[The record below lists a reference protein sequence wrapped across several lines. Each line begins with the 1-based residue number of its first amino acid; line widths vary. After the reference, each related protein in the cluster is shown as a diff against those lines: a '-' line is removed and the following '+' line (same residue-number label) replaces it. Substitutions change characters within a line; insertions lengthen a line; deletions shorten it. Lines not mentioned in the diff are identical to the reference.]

1 MGSTIQ
7 GIQYLR
13 ALAAIMVALF
23 HFQGLV
29 GPELDLSMGAKGVD
43 IFFVISGF
51 VIAHAHR
58 QDLVARTSG
67 PGQAWRQFMLKR
79 LIRIVPLYWLTLC
92 CTLGYLAWRAI
103 PFSAPWKDFLFIP
116 QTSAIDPRQIYPAF
130 TPGWTINAE
139 MFFYLLFSLAVAW
152 PRLRYALLA
161 LLCGLVAAG
170 QWVHFDV
177 SQVYARFYTHATFAG
192 FILGVLLAQV
202 FHHHDQLGRRLPVWL
217 SWGLLLGGFAGLY
230 AVRMQDGSLWPS
242 LFALCIVAGTIYALQ
257 SVHSPLWHQ
266 LGDATYAIYLFHL
279 YAVPMAR
286 WLLRQIGV
294 LDTPGPFWMAV
305 RLSVCVL
312 IICASGWAVHRWV
325 ERPVLAF
332 LRQRLLPSR
341 LPTHA

>member
-23 HFQGLV
+23 HFTPLV
-29 GPELDLSMGAKGVD
+29 GPSVDLGIGAKGVD

-58 QDLVARTSG
+58 QDLIARNSA
-67 PGQAWRQFMLKR
+67 PWQAWRDFMLKR

-92 CTLGYLAWRAI
+92 CTLGYLTWRAI
-103 PFSAPWKDFLFIP
+103 PFNAPWKDFLFIP
-116 QTSAIDPRQIYPAF
+116 QPSAINAQQIYPAF
-130 TPGWTINAE
+130 IPGWTINAE

-161 LLCGLVAAG
+161 LLCGLVVAG
-170 QWVHFDV
+170 QWVQFDV
-177 SQVYARFYTHATFAG
+177 SQVFARFYTHATFAG

-202 FHHHDQLGRRLPVWL
+202 FHHHEQLGRRPPLWL
-217 SWGLLLGGFAGLY
+217 SWGLLLGGFVGLY
-230 AVRMQDGSLWPS
+230 AVRTLDDSLWPP
-242 LFALCIVAGTIYALQ
+242 LCALCIVAGTIYALQ
-257 SVHSPLWHQ
+257 STHSPLWHQ

-279 YAVPMAR
+279 YAVPLAR
-286 WLLRQIGV
+286 WLFKQTGII
-294 LDTPGPFWMAV
+294 DAPGDGWMLA
-305 RLSVCVL
+305 RLGASVL
-312 IICASGWAVHRWV
+312 IICTSGWAVHRWV

-341 LPTHA
+341 APTHV